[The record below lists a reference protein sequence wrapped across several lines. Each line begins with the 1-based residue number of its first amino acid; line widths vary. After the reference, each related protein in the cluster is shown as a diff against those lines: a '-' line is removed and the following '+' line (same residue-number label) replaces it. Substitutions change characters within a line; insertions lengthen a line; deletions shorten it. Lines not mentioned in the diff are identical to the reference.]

1 MKLYVIIIKNKMLLY
16 QNNIRKVGESIKK
29 YRNEWKYILTNGEL
43 SLLKSRISKVMELDS
58 HTKEIRKSLSCF
70 FTFLEVED
78 YIVKSPIRIIHKI
91 NTKILIKETY

>member
-1 MKLYVIIIKNKMLLY
+1 
-16 QNNIRKVGESIKK
+16 
-29 YRNEWKYILTNGEL
+29 
-43 SLLKSRISKVMELDS
+43 MELDS